1 MSRARELPLVSLW
14 RSSTLRLTLLL
25 TIVLWGFAVL
35 IANAVYER
43 SEAALLQ
50 SATEELDEV
59 AEWMADSLTADAPP
73 GGMLEDLEGVPGAE
87 PLELEDEGSFSR
99 FLALYTDEINEALV
113 EFRRD
118 RDEASVEFMTARLW
132 LLGEPTAFAPRFTG
146 PEATLELMEEE
157 VPERFLESLYAL
169 AEPRFEEW
177 PENPAWVA
185 LGEIERSARLL
196 EYREWFEPSRCVA
209 RLDGSDEWVDGN
221 FAFRGEALLVREP
234 YHLVPVHGPSWDS
247 PDDFDTEGFCLLR
260 GIPLSSG
267 ALLVGQR
274 FDEGATVL
282 AELGSARDD
291 GLFLMLLVAL
301 VAAGL
306 LSRLTLRRLRR
317 INDTFAAVGAGDL
330 GARVPDTDGR
340 DEYARLGANI
350 NASLDRIE
358 RLMSGVRAV
367 SDNIAHDLRTPLTR
381 LRNRI
386 ELLTLQETPTP
397 EVVEQVTDEADRLL
411 DVFNA
416 LLRIAQLEQGS
427 YRRAFANFDLRTMVR
442 DAVELYEPSIIEKR
456 IELAID
462 LPEASMSFLGDRD
475 LWLQALSNLLDNA
488 MKYTP
493 EGGTIRV
500 SLRQS
505 AAAWTLVVADSG
517 PGIPA
522 EEREHVLQR
531 FYRLESHRGTEGSG
545 LGLSLV
551 AAVCSLHQ
559 ARLELGGEPGL
570 VVTIQWRREEG
581 AR

>member
-1 MSRARELPLVSLW
+1 MSRPRDLALISLW

-25 TIVLWGFAVL
+25 TILLWGFAVL
-35 IANAVYER
+35 ISNAVYER
-43 SEAALLQ
+43 SEAALVER
-50 SATEELDEV
+50 AAEELDEI
-59 AEWMADSLTADAPP
+59 AEWIAEGLTADAPP
-73 GGMLEDLEGVPGAE
+73 GGVFEEFHAIPGAE
-87 PLELEDEGSFSR
+87 PLELADDGSFRR
-99 FLALYTDEINEALV
+99 FLARYTAQINEALTR
-113 EFRRD
+113 FRQERD
-118 RDEASVEFMTARLW
+118 TASAEFMTARLW
-132 LLGEPTAFAPRFTG
+132 LLGEATAFAPRFTG
-146 PEATLELMEEE
+146 PEAMLQLMEEE
-157 VPERFLESLYAL
+157 VPERFLDSLYAL
-169 AEPRFEEW
+169 AEPRVEDW
-177 PENPAWVA
+177 PVNPSWMA
-185 LGEIERSARLL
+185 LDEIERSERLL
-196 EYREWFEPSRCVA
+196 EYREWFEPSHCVA
-209 RLDGSDEWVDGN
+209 RLDDSDEWAAGN
-221 FAFRGEALLVREP
+221 FEFRGEAVVVREP
-234 YHLVPVHGPSWDS
+234 YRLVPVYGPSWEA
-247 PDDFDTEGFCLLR
+247 PDDFDAEGFCLLR
-260 GIPLSSG
+260 GVALSSG
-267 ALLVGQR
+267 TLLLGLR
-274 FDEGATVL
+274 FDEGAAVL
-282 AELGSARDD
+282 AELGSARNE
-291 GLFLMLLVAL
+291 GLVLMLLVAL
-301 VAAGL
+301 AAAGL

-330 GARVPDTDGR
+330 GARVPETSGS

-397 EVVEQVTDEADRLL
+397 EFVEQVTDEADRLL

-427 YRRAFANFDLRTMVR
+427 YRRAFANFDLRTTVS
-442 DAVELYEPSIIEKR
+442 DAVELYEPSIAEKR
-456 IELAID
+456 ISLVVE

-475 LWLQALSNLLDNA
+475 LWLQALSNVLDNA

-500 SLRQS
+500 SLQQ
-505 AAAWTLVVADSG
+505 APTAWKLVIADSG

-531 FYRLESHRGTEGSG
+531 FYRVEAHRGTEGSG

-570 VVTIQWRREEG
+570 MVTIRWQRT
-581 AR
+581 ASTH